1 MGVPTLFK
9 WLAKKYPK
17 SIMNCVEEFGL
28 TVDDIYVPPDVSLPN
43 PNGIEFD
50 NFYIDMNGIIHNCSH
65 NEGLDKVPET
75 SKDTFENMFMYVFY
89 KELRVGI
96 LIVYLKLFALVNSST
111 WQ

>member
-9 WLAKKYPK
+9 WLAKKYPN
-17 SIMNCVEEFGL
+17 SIMNCVEEFG
-28 TVDDIYVPPDVSLPN
+28 TMVDGLYIPPDVSLPN

-75 SKDTFENMFMYVFY
+75 SKDTFENMFMCDYCDPFS
-89 KELRVGI
+89 VGT
-96 LIVYLKLFALVNSST
+96 LIGFLKLSVLEN
-111 WQ
+111 